1 MKLSQIEKEKR
12 TIERMIR
19 LYCRKR
25 EKRADLCQQ
34 CEALI
39 VYAHQRL
46 DGCPFG
52 EAKPTC
58 KQCTV
63 HCYKPVERERIRQI
77 MRYVGPRMVYL
88 SPADFIRH
96 LFRR

>member
-25 EKRADLCQQ
+25 EKNSALCSQ

-39 VYAHQRL
+39 GYAHQRL
-46 DGCPFG
+46 DRCPFG
-52 EAKPTC
+52 EEKTSC
-58 KQCTV
+58 KRCPV
-63 HCYKPVERERIRQI
+63 HCYKPAEREQVRQI
-77 MRYVGPRMVYL
+77 MRYVGPRMIYL

-96 LFRR
+96 LFNK